1 MQILSIHTKMIIML
15 AIVWEPE
22 FLLSSFCVFVFSKVL
37 IVNVYLFCY
46 EKLKKGN
53 HLFSGS
59 LQSKEALLFS
69 KLLFPLFCIIVTSN
83 SPFYF
88 WRNSSLLVYQFLGD
102 KHILYSALWYAQPL
116 IPASLWY
123 FWMQAPEEWTC
134 AIRSLP
140 RSPPICI
147 KCLVFTQDS
156 LWLPV
161 D

>member
-1 MQILSIHTKMIIML
+1 MCIFWAYTPKWYHWPYFESQSFY
-15 AIVWEPE
+15 
-22 FLLSSFCVFVFSKVL
+22 FLLFCVFVFSNVL
-37 IVNVYLFCY
+37 IVSVYLFCY

-59 LQSKEALLFS
+59 LQSRRLYSSLNS
-69 KLLFPLFCIIVTSN
+69 FPLFCIIVTSN

-88 WRNSSLLVYQFLGD
+88 SRNSSLQVYQFLGD

-116 IPASLWY
+116 LPASLWY
-123 FWMQAPEEWTC
+123 FWMQVPEEWMCTL
-134 AIRSLP
+134 RSLP

-147 KCLVFTQDS
+147 KCLVFTQGS
-156 LWLPV
+156 LRLPV